1 MKTESFLATAAV
13 VIGLAAAGPSS
24 AAVYTF
30 TGANDVGAG
39 ISFLGDPARSISF
52 PNLGTWDFVITSS
65 SDGKLPGL
73 TGNISGGP
81 AFTVGPVVVLG
92 PLQTA
97 SVSGVGAFSI
107 FDGVDTLTADVT
119 FDEIVS
125 IGTAVGLSFSTSINL
140 SNVSY
145 SGSNEG
151 VLNVLNTIDPS
162 ITIAATFNPGKSLTQ
177 LMAKGSEN
185 SSAYAIAFSGQPV
198 PEPSTMALLTV
209 GLGMVGFSLARARR
223 R

>member
-1 MKTESFLATAAV
+1 MKLQSFVATAAV
-13 VIGLAAAGPSS
+13 AIGLAAAGPSS

-39 ISFLGDPARSISF
+39 ISFLGDPARTISF

-65 SDGKLPGL
+65 SDGVLPGL
-73 TGNISGGP
+73 KGNISGGP
-81 AFTVGPVVVLG
+81 AFTVGPVVVFG

-97 SVSGVGAFSI
+97 SVSGVGSFSI

-119 FDEIVS
+119 FDEIIS
-125 IGTAVGLSFSTSINL
+125 IGTSVGLSFSTSVNL

-145 SGSNEG
+145 SGSNAG
-151 VLNVLNTIDPS
+151 VLSVLNTIDPS

-185 SSAYAIAFSGQPV
+185 SASYAIAFAGQPV
-198 PEPSTMALLTV
+198 PEPSTLALLTV
-209 GLGMVGFSLARARR
+209 GLGMVGFSLARVRR